1 MSRRRR
7 NAESGPAATNAAVF
21 GEVLRHFRE
30 AAGFTQ
36 EGLSNKIPCDRSQVA
51 RVEAGTRVPQDTFAK
66 QCDELLGTGGVLLR
80 LWGRIDWYPE
90 VQHPD
95 WFERR
100 AEMDAK
106 AVALRAYQEQL
117 IPGLLQTPDYAR
129 VLFSRRGTDSDKVES
144 RVRARLSRQP
154 RFLAEGGP
162 LYVAVLDESCL
173 RNAVGSPDIMR
184 EQCAHLLSVGQHSNI
199 RIQVAPTG
207 LFGLVRPL
215 SSLSLIELANERWV
229 YSESVD
235 RGHFN
240 NDPAVYV
247 RHSQTYD
254 VLRADALSAQ
264 ESAALIS
271 DVMEGYEQHGQA
283 RTQRGDLDQE
293 QLQRGQ
299 RRRLHRSGA
308 HLDEEQLQRKQ
319 RRQLHRSSPRYP
331 RRRPRS

>member
-1 MSRRRR
+1 M
-7 NAESGPAATNAAVF
+7 F
-21 GEVLRHFRE
+21 GEVLKHFRE
-30 AAGFTQ
+30 LAGFTQ
-36 EGLSNKIPCDRSQVA
+36 QALSKKIPCDRSHVA
-51 RVEAGTRVPQDTFAK
+51 RIEAGTRVPQDMFAK

-80 LWGRIDWYPE
+80 LWGQIDWYPE

-100 AEMDAK
+100 AEMDAT
-106 AVALRAYQEQL
+106 AVALREYQEQV

-129 VLFSRRGTDSDKVES
+129 VLFSRRDTDSEKVES

-154 RFLAEGGP
+154 RFLADGGP

-173 RNAVGSPDIMR
+173 RNAVGSPEIMR
-184 EQCAHLLSVGQHSNI
+184 DQCARLLSAGQHANI

-215 SSLSLIELANERWV
+215 SSVSLIELVNERWV

-235 RGHFN
+235 RGYFN
-240 NDPAVYV
+240 NDPAVYL
-247 RHSQTYD
+247 RHSRTYD
-254 VLRADALSAQ
+254 VLRADALSAH

-299 RRRLHRSGA
+299 RRQLHRGGA
-308 HLDEEQLQRKQ
+308 HLDEEQLQP
-319 RRQLHRSSPRYP
+319 RRRRGLHRSSPRYP
-331 RRRPRS
+331 RRRPRP

>member
-30 AAGFTQ
+30 AAGYTQ
-36 EGLSNKIPCDRSQVA
+36 EELANKIPCDRSQVA

-66 QCDELLGTGGVLLR
+66 QCDELLRTGGVLLR

-106 AVALRAYQEQL
+106 AVALREYQERV
-117 IPGLLQTPDYAR
+117 IPGLLQAPGYAHA
-129 VLFSRRGTDSDKVES
+129 LFSQIASGDAVEE

-154 RFLAEGGP
+154 RFLTDDGP
-162 LYVAVLDESCL
+162 LYIAVLDESCL
-173 RNAVGSPDIMR
+173 RNAVGSPEVMR
-184 EQCAHLLSVGQHSNI
+184 DQCAHLLWVGQRPNI
-199 RIQVAPTG
+199 RIQVAPAR
-207 LFGLVRPL
+207 LFGLVRPRG
-215 SSLSLIELANERWV
+215 SMSLIELPNGRWV
-229 YSESVD
+229 YSESLD

-247 RHSQTYD
+247 RQTQTYD
-254 VLRADALSAQ
+254 VLRADALSAP
-264 ESAALIS
+264 ESAALIG
-271 DVMEGYEQHGQA
+271 DFMEGYGDHGQA
-283 RTQRGDLDQE
+283 PGGYSDVDQE
-293 QLQRGQ
+293 QLQRQ
-299 RRRLHRSGA
+299 
-308 HLDEEQLQRKQ
+308 Q
-319 RRQLHRSSPRYP
+319 RRQLHRNSPRYP
-331 RRRPRS
+331 RRRPRP